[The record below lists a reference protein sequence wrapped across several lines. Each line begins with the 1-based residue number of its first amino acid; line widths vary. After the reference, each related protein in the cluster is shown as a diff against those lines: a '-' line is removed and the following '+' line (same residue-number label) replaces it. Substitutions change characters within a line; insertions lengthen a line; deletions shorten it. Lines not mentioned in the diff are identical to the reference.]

1 MTVRFAKENELGRVN
16 ELREQ
21 VNALHVAGKPDVFKP
36 GFPKELQNYV
46 NEIWND
52 PDKDIV
58 VAELDGVVC
67 GYAVINYVNRT
78 ENPYM
83 FERRYLDIDEFGVD
97 EGFRRRGAATDM
109 IAFIRALAA
118 EKGLNRVELN
128 MWEFNADALR
138 FYEAAGFKTF
148 RRYMETY
155 LDE

>member
-58 VAELDGVVC
+58 VAEFDGVVC
-67 GYAVINYVNRT
+67 GYAVINYVNRP

-97 EGFRRRGAATDM
+97 EGFRRRGAATAM

-128 MWEFNADALR
+128 MWEFNADALK